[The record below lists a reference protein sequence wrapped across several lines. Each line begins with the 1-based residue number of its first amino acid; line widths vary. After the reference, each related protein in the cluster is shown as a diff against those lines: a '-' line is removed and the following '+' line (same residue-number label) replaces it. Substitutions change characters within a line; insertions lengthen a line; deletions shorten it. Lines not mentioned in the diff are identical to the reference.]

1 MLLQFYHVPTEKKR
15 CFSHDFRFWFSH
27 GKIPWK
33 NPMVM
38 AQSSP
43 VLPEGHI
50 SGPTEVDRPVDGEPN
65 GEIREI
71 GEIGGPVPK
80 KMWLVEMI
88 DE

>member
-1 MLLQFYHVPTEKKR
+1 
-15 CFSHDFRFWFSH
+15 
-27 GKIPWK
+27 
-33 NPMVM
+33 MVM